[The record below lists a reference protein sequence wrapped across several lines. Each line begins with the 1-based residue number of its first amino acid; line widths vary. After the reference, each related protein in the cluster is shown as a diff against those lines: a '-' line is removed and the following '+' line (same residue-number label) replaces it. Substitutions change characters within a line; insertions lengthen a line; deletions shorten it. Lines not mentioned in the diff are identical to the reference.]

1 MMCKYTN
8 CIFIFVRF
16 ASYIHMYELVSN
28 KGDTNK
34 QLGYCHLFKL
44 HVIVVLD
51 VYGYCELGKLVSL
64 SYIHI
69 RVRNRSQV
77 IHE

>member
-1 MMCKYTN
+1 
-8 CIFIFVRF
+8 
-16 ASYIHMYELVSN
+16 MYELVSN

-51 VYGYCELGKLVSL
+51 VYGYCEPKGDSKLVSL

-77 IHE
+77 LHE